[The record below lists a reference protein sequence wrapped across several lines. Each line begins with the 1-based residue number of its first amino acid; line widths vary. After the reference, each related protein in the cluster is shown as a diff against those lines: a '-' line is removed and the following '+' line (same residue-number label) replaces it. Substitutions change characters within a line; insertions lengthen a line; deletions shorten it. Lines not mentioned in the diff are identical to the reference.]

1 MNFVLNSRNVSSKNN
16 GAKRKFAL
24 VLSSFF
30 AFAFLLSTPAFAS
43 DVRDIADSVT
53 GSAQN
58 LPGVIAVAAYLMGI
72 LLGVLGIIKI
82 KDSVVNPQQF
92 PLKDGIA
99 RLGAGG
105 ALFALPIVYEAMFT
119 AINGGGL
126 ADPGAIMTADFNA
139 ALGFVGLND
148 VGGGNPRFNDI
159 LKNVAEST
167 KTIPG
172 VIMAVTYLLG
182 LIAGFAGILKLKE
195 HIENPQQVA
204 IREPIVRFLTGGAFF
219 ALPMIIE
226 ALLVSIDDGSGGFS
240 LANIFGA
247 GLMGSEWTG
256 GTITGCGGGVAAGT
270 TVDVVICNIV
280 NGTEAFPAFLVT
292 AAYLF
297 GLFLAVWGILKLRDH
312 VLNPQQIPVWDG
324 IMRMLAAGAF
334 FALPMVVEAAHRTI
348 TEGLGAVTNSG
359 DSGAIVGTGLDAVM
373 FNFVDSIFAPMT
385 VLMNFFGLV
394 AGMILVMVAISRL
407 VKSTQEGARGPGGI
421 GTIMTFLAGGAL
433 ISFLPM
439 LNSFTGSLFDDNVV
453 NTIPDLQ
460 YTTGMDPAVIAHSEA
475 VVSAIIRF
483 MIVLGLISFARGI
496 FIVRGVAEGN
506 SQASLMAGVTHL
518 VGGALA
524 VNLGPLVN
532 AVQETLG
539 LSAYGVVF
547 N

>member
-1 MNFVLNSRNVSSKNN
+1 MNFVLNSRNVFSKNN

-30 AFAFLLSTPAFAS
+30 AFVFLLSTPAFAS

-226 ALLVSIDDGSGGFS
+226 ALLVSVDDGSGGFS

-270 TVDVVICNIV
+270 TIDVVICNIV

-460 YTTGMDPAVIAHSEA
+460 YTTGMDPTVIAHSEA

-539 LSAYGVVF
+539 LSAYGIVF

>member
-1 MNFVLNSRNVSSKNN
+1 MNFVLNSRNVFSKNN

-30 AFAFLLSTPAFAS
+30 AFVFLLSTPAFAS

-226 ALLVSIDDGSGGFS
+226 ALLVSVDDGSGGFS

-270 TVDVVICNIV
+270 TIDVVICNIV

-460 YTTGMDPAVIAHSEA
+460 YTTGMDPTVIAHSEA